1 VPTLKVLKVGNYL
14 LELCTPRAG
23 EIEALKELPEDRRI
37 GIGVVNPKTEIVE
50 SMPILLMATG
60 VMACSCPEIPV
71 LTSAKTQE
79 LESLMRPIPRRLI
92 TWASESDVSSTPM
105 AMGA

>member
-1 VPTLKVLKVGNYL
+1 MRKRASGDYRPLVPTLKVLKVGNYL

-23 EIEALKELPEDRRI
+23 EIKALKELPEDRRI

-71 LTSAKTQE
+71 L
-79 LESLMRPIPRRLI
+79 MRN
-92 TWASESDVSSTPM
+92 TA
-105 AMGA
+105 